1 VAKTKKDAE
10 MKVWEEFRRK
20 VRAEAGNVDR
30 RDAAEMMGVTDRTLL
45 RWHREDK
52 GPPRKYANRSV
63 YYRIS
68 DIEAWLRESGQRP
81 AGNPDPLLGIHP
93 ATA

>member
-1 VAKTKKDAE
+1 MAKTKKDAE

-30 RDAAEMMGVTDRTLL
+30 RDAAKMMGVTDRTLL

-52 GPPRKYANRSV
+52 GPPRKYASRSV
-63 YYRIS
+63 YYRIA
-68 DIEAWLRESGQRP
+68 DIEAWLSG
-81 AGNPDPLLGIHP
+81 AGCPQKGKKP
-93 ATA
+93 